1 VTLRLRL
8 TALYTLLFGACGA
21 ILLALSSW
29 LVHRQVQRTLPSGY
43 ADHALARLDTHFA
56 IALGGTLL
64 MAVALG
70 YFVAGR
76 ALAPV
81 RRVTGLARRVTQ
93 ERMDERIDMRGPED
107 ELHELADTVD
117 AMLDRL
123 ATAFDGQRRF
133 VANASHELRT
143 PLTVIRAEVEVT
155 LADPDAGADD
165 LRRMGH
171 AVLDAADRTQA
182 LLNSLMVLARSQ
194 QAVPRGE
201 RVDLARA
208 AHAAERATAAESAAE
223 GVGVDLDLRPA
234 PLTGDR
240 PLVERLVANLVENA
254 VRHNEP
260 GGSVWVTTRPGLIR
274 VENTG
279 PKISPDDVHRLAEP
293 FERLRRDCQGPGAG
307 LGLSI
312 VRAVADAHGARLEL
326 EPRTGGGLVA
336 AVRFPSDPPLGI
348 PRGSGR
354 AVAPERHADSR
365 VRLDRPL
372 LSRVRGALQ
381 VGVDAQQAVDGDRH
395 HRGTRAQ
402 RADEDRSH

>member
-21 ILLALSSW
+21 ILLALTSW
-29 LVHRQVQRTLPSGY
+29 LVHRQVDRTLPPGF
-43 ADHALARLDTHFA
+43 ADPALAHLDAQFA
-56 IALGGTLL
+56 LALAGTLL
-64 MAVALG
+64 VAGALG
-70 YFVAGR
+70 YFVAGQ

-93 ERMDERIDMRGPED
+93 ERMDERIGMGGPDD

-155 LADPDAGADD
+155 LADPDAGPED
-165 LRRMGH
+165 LRHMAE
-171 AVLDAADRTQA
+171 AVLEAADRTQA
-182 LLNSLMVLARSQ
+182 LLDSLMVLARSQ
-194 QAVPRGE
+194 QALPRRE
-201 RVDLARA
+201 PVDLARA
-208 AHAAERATAAESAAE
+208 ARSAGRAVGPEAAAG
-223 GVGVDLDLRPA
+223 GVTVHLDLEPA
-234 PLTGDR
+234 RLEADR

-254 VRHNEP
+254 VRHNGA

-279 PKISPDDVHRLAEP
+279 PEISPDDVHRLAEP
-293 FERLRRDCQGPGAG
+293 FERLHRDCDGPGAG

-326 EPRTGGGLVA
+326 EPRASGGLVA
-336 AVRFPSDPPLGI
+336 AVRFPSEPLFGGR
-348 PRGSGR
+348 RGSGR
-354 AVAPERHADSR
+354 AVAPERHGDR

-381 VGVDAQQAVDGDRH
+381 VGVDPQQAVDRDPD
-395 HRGTRAQ
+395 HRDPRAQ